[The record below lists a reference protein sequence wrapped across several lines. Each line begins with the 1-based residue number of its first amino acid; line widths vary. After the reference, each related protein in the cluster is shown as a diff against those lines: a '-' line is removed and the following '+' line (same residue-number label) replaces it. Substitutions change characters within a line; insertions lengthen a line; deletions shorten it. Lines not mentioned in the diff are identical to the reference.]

1 MESIE
6 VIQVQTNPK
15 LFDGMQSILNEAQPF
30 ITSPSNLAE
39 PYEIFPYIR
48 AQHDEGVFVGSMID
62 LNVFTTLVKLGKG
75 EDINGHE
82 NEKLACALMYF
93 FILSGILVEPN
104 IALYERAQKSSHE
117 QALEELEF
125 FRKADNI
132 EPDIYA
138 EIALGKRSNLQGA
151 RRIPRPPIVN
161 EVPDDEFSKKLNH
174 WRLNYLYL
182 MKVVELVRTSGLT
195 GQEKMKAF
203 IQWMHE
209 EMLLNNVVTHFV
221 SMYFSPARES
231 GMLKGIGSDNPEK
244 LKAGLHNAAWDLTYL
259 RRWQQNYR
267 VNEPHD
273 IWLFSTRD
281 KALHK
286 LAKHFFIA
294 ELDML
299 FTPYWDAEKA
309 TDLCNFYKTIAD
321 QVHAENDRESRQKA
335 VKENLDA
342 LITEYEQ
349 KLNLGACRT
358 NQTIIC

>member
-1 MESIE
+1 MEQIE

-15 LFDGMQSILNEAQPF
+15 LFKGVQLILNEAQPF
-30 ITSPSNLAE
+30 ITSPSNLAD
-39 PYEIFPYIR
+39 PYEMFSYIR
-48 AQHDEGVFVGSMID
+48 AQHDEAVFVGSLID

-82 NEKLACALMYF
+82 NERMACVLMYF
-93 FILSGILVEPN
+93 FILSGIPVEPN
-104 IALYERAQKSSHE
+104 IALYERAQKSSHQ
-117 QALEELEF
+117 QALDELEF
-125 FRKADNI
+125 FRKADNV

-138 EIALGKRSNLQGA
+138 EIALGKRNNLQGA
-151 RRIPRPPIVN
+151 SKIQRPPIVN
-161 EVPDDEFSKKLNH
+161 KVPDEEFTKELKH
-174 WRLNYLYL
+174 WKLNYLYL
-182 MKVVELVRTSGLT
+182 MKVADLERTNGLS

-221 SMYFSPARES
+221 SMYFSPTRES

-259 RRWQQNYR
+259 RTWQQNYR
-267 VNEPHD
+267 KNEPHD

-286 LAKHFFIA
+286 LAKYFFIA

-299 FTPYWDAEKA
+299 FTPYWDAERA
-309 TDLCNFYKTIAD
+309 TDLCSFYKTIAD
-321 QVHAENDRESRQKA
+321 QVQAANDRESRHKEVQ
-335 VKENLDA
+335 ENLDA

-349 KLNLGACRT
+349 RLNLG
-358 NQTIIC
+358 